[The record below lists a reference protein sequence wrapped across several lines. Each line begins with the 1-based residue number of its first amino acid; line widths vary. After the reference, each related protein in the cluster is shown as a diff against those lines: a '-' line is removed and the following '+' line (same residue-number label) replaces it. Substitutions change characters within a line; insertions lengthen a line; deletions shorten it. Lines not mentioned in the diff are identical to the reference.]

1 MKSWKNNEFLVGWL
15 QPLVQKIK
23 FVIKVKIAS
32 KIPMKILAQV
42 ALKIAIR

>member
-23 FVIKVKIAS
+23 FVIKVKTAS
-32 KIPMKILAQV
+32 KIPMKIP
-42 ALKIAIR
+42 LKIAIR